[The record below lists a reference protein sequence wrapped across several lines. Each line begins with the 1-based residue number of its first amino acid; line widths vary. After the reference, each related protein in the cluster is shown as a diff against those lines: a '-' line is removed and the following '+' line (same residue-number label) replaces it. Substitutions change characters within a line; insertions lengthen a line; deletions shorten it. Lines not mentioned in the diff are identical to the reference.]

1 MISLWASRGKSGKT
15 LTKRVHLPLN
25 LISGSKEECNL
36 PKTSLWASR
45 CKGEKTLKYIVTWP
59 SCERQEVKMRKLSKK
74 ILYFALDLIIIPVIF
89 FRDFQNLP
97 FLKIFIIPSIFF
109 NEFFLSYPH
118 SLIQARIYPFYSCS
132 KQGYSFSTYPS
143 FLFLLKPAFFL
154 LILFYSYLKQNYF
167 SFSNKMNLSLSGE
180 KTYININKDNFN
192 HI

>member
-1 MISLWASRGKSGKT
+1 MISFWASRGKSGKT

-59 SCERQEVKMRKLSKK
+59 SCEHQEVKMRKLSKK

-109 NEFFLSYPH
+109 NEFFY
-118 SLIQARIYPFYSCS
+118 LIPILWSRLVFTPFILARNKVIHFPLIPPFYSCLS
-132 KQGYSFSTYPS
+132 RLFSYLFYFILIWNKII
-143 FLFLLKPAFFL
+143 FLFQIKWIWA
-154 LILFYSYLKQNYF
+154 
-167 SFSNKMNLSLSGE
+167 
-180 KTYININKDNFN
+180 
-192 HI
+192 